1 MQTLSKL
8 GDEHKIARI
17 VSDHSLEKVLGD
29 HGVSSLFILAESE
42 FHGLSLSGFSRDIE
56 AFVIHNDT
64 IVHVY
69 DWKNITEMING
80 QGIAGTILKGHKNID
95 TVVFLEKLREQTGK
109 NSARLLVYFHLG
121 GSSYHAKMGE
131 SVRKIV
137 F

>member
-1 MQTLSKL
+1 M
-8 GDEHKIARI
+8 
-17 VSDHSLEKVLGD
+17 VSDHSLGKVLGD
-29 HGVSSLFILAESE
+29 RGVSSLFILAENE

-69 DWKNITEMING
+69 DWENITEMLKG
-80 QGIAGTILKGHKNID
+80 EGIAETILKGHKNID
-95 TVVFLEKLREQTGK
+95 TVVFLEKMREQTGE

-121 GSSYHAKMGE
+121 GSFYHAKMGE
-131 SVRKIV
+131 AVRKVV